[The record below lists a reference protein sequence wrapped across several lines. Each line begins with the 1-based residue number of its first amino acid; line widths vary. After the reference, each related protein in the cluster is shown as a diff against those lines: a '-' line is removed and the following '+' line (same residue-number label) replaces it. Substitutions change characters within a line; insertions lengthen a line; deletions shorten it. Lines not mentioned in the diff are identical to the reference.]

1 MPGWIED
8 YAMIGDMQT
17 AVLVGRDSSMDW
29 ACLPDFDSAACFAA
43 LLGDEQNGCWTMR
56 PAEGDPR
63 ATRRRYRGQTLILE
77 SEWDTDTGTVRVID
91 FMPPRGGTPH
101 VVRIVEGVSGSVR
114 METDLRLR
122 FDYGHVVPWVH
133 RAGTELVAIAGPD
146 AVWLSTP
153 VPLQGH
159 NFTHDAT
166 FTVTAGQRVPF
177 VMTWHPSQVIESDH
191 LDAEK
196 ALSRTERFWENWVDQ
211 CTYNGPHRKAVIR
224 SLITLKALTYRP
236 TGGIVAA
243 PTTSLPEEIGGV
255 RNWDYRYCWLRDAT
269 ITLEA
274 LIRSGYKDEAMA
286 WREWLVRAVAGEP
299 QLMQIMYGIRG
310 ERRLTEWEADWLPG
324 YENSRPVR
332 IGNAAV
338 GQYQLD
344 VYGEVMDVLHLGRR
358 FDISGSDYL
367 WALQRSLVNY
377 LEWCWNEPDEGLW
390 EVRGPRQHFVH
401 SKVMAWVAADR
412 AVRSI
417 EEFGKE
423 GPIERWSALRDT
435 IHAEV
440 CEYGYDP
447 DRNTFTQ
454 YYGSKELDAALLL
467 IPEVGFLPYDDPR
480 VIGTIEAVR
489 EDLMVDG
496 FVLRYRTDLDSS
508 ADRLPGKEGAFLACS
523 FWMANALLSI
533 GREEEANELF
543 ERLLSLR
550 NDVGLLAE
558 EWDPREGRQVG
569 NFPQAFSHVPLVTTA
584 LNLADKRGGWRT

>member
-344 VYGEVMDVLHLGRR
+344 VRRGHGRFAPGSPVRHQWQRLPVGPAALPGQLPGVVLGRAR
-358 FDISGSDYL
+358 
-367 WALQRSLVNY
+367 
-377 LEWCWNEPDEGLW
+377 
-390 EVRGPRQHFVH
+390 RGPV
-401 SKVMAWVAADR
+401 
-412 AVRSI
+412 
-417 EEFGKE
+417 G
-423 GPIERWSALRDT
+423 GPRPTSALRALQGDGLGG
-435 IHAEV
+435 
-440 CEYGYDP
+440 CRPCG
-447 DRNTFTQ
+447 TQ
-454 YYGSKELDAALLL
+454 HRG
-467 IPEVGFLPYDDPR
+467 IRQGGPHRTVVGP
-480 VIGTIEAVR
+480 A
-489 EDLMVDG
+489 
-496 FVLRYRTDLDSS
+496 
-508 ADRLPGKEGAFLACS
+508 
-523 FWMANALLSI
+523 
-533 GREEEANELF
+533 
-543 ERLLSLR
+543 
-550 NDVGLLAE
+550 
-558 EWDPREGRQVG
+558 
-569 NFPQAFSHVPLVTTA
+569 
-584 LNLADKRGGWRT
+584 

>member
-377 LEWCWNEPDEGLW
+377 LEWCWDEPDEGLW

>member
-56 PAEGDPR
+56 PAESDPQ

-177 VMTWHPSQVIESDH
+177 VMTWHPSQVRESDH

-211 CTYNGPHRKAVIR
+211 CTYNGPHRKAVLR

-243 PTTSLPEEIGGV
+243 PTTSLPEEVGGV

-480 VIGTIEAVR
+480 VIGTIEAIR

-584 LNLADKRGGWRT
+584 LNLAGKRGGWRT